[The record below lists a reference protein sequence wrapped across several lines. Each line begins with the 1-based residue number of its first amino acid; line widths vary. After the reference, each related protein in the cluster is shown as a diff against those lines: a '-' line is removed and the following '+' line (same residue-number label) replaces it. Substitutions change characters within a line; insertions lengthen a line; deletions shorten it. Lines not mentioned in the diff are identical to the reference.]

1 MVPLALAHRS
11 GGWTWSEDKKREYAN
26 DLSYEGHLIA
36 VKASANRAKGSKG
49 PEDWKPPERG
59 YWCQY
64 AINWIF
70 IKNAWEPT
78 DPPPPE
84 SEAAALEQM
93 LDTCEPSLS
102 LTVVRAESPSP
113 DPLPSSTPLAVKTY
127 TSCDEADEAGEQL
140 V

>member
-64 AINWIF
+64 AIDWLF

-78 DPPPPE
+78 DPPPP
-84 SEAAALEQM
+84 
-93 LDTCEPSLS
+93 PPRIGGR
-102 LTVVRAESPSP
+102 RARADAGHLGAVSVAHGR
-113 DPLPSSTPLAVKTY
+113 SS
-127 TSCDEADEAGEQL
+127 
-140 V
+140 

>member
-59 YWCQY
+59 VIGAEYEIDWPCGG
-64 AINWIF
+64 ART
-70 IKNAWEPT
+70 PGSRL
-78 DPPPPE
+78 DPHPMFSE
-84 SEAAALEQM
+84 SDAAALRADGGR
-93 LDTCEPSLS
+93 LGAVSSRSDGWWSLNRRQPES
-102 LTVVRAESPSP
+102 LAERVVNG
-113 DPLPSSTPLAVKTY
+113 LLGSS
-127 TSCDEADEAGEQL
+127 
-140 V
+140 